1 MLPHSGYGRE
11 PMAYSHLPTRREDI
25 EGRVVRRAWADADF
39 LARLR
44 SDPRGALAEELD
56 VCLPARLEVMVV
68 EERPDLL
75 CIVIPVDLSGIDE
88 RDSRSVTGL
97 VPEKAPPEGR

>member
-1 MLPHSGYGRE
+1 MSY
-11 PMAYSHLPTRREDI
+11 AHLPTRRAEI
-25 EGRVVRRAWADADF
+25 ESRVVRRAWADADF

-44 SDPRGALAEELD
+44 SDPHAALAEELG
-56 VCLPARLEVMVV
+56 VRLPARLEVMVV

-88 RDSRSVTGL
+88 RDSRSVTGMAARRG
-97 VPEKAPPEGR
+97 KADSS